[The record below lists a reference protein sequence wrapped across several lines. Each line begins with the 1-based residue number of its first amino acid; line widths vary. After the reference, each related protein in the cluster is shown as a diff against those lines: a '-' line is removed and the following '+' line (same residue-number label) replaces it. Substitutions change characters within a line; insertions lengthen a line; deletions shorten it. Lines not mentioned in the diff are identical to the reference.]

1 MTTSLREISMANQ
14 FGQSIG
20 PSQRQLRVGEL
31 IRRTLGEIFSRD
43 QIYDEALSG
52 ISITVG
58 EVSMSADLKIAN
70 VFVSALGKK
79 NSEKVVDALNVNK
92 VDIRKIVTKNVKL
105 KFSPEL
111 KFFSDTTFDNM
122 DSIRS
127 LFDRDEI
134 KRDIQNE

>member
-1 MTTSLREISMANQ
+1 MANQ
-14 FGQSIG
+14 FGQSMG

-79 NSEKVVDALNVNK
+79 NSKKVVDALNINK
-92 VDIRKIVTKNVKL
+92 VDIRKIVTRNVKL

-122 DSIRS
+122 DSIKS

>member
-1 MTTSLREISMANQ
+1 MANQ

-79 NSEKVVDALNVNK
+79 NSEKVVDALNLNT
-92 VDIRKIVTKNVKL
+92 VDIRKIVTRNVKL

>member
-1 MTTSLREISMANQ
+1 MANQ
-14 FGQSIG
+14 FGQSLG

-92 VDIRKIVTKNVKL
+92 VDIRKIVTRNVKL

-127 LFDRDEI
+127 LFDRDET

>member
-1 MTTSLREISMANQ
+1 MANQ

-79 NSEKVVDALNVNK
+79 NSEKVVDALNINK
-92 VDIRKIVTKNVKL
+92 VDIRKIVTRNVKL

>member
-1 MTTSLREISMANQ
+1 MANQ
-14 FGQSIG
+14 FGQSMG

-79 NSEKVVDALNVNK
+79 NSEKVVDALNINK
-92 VDIRKIVTKNVKL
+92 VDIRKIVTRNVKL

-134 KRDIQNE
+134 KRDIKNE

>member
-1 MTTSLREISMANQ
+1 MANQ
-14 FGQSIG
+14 FGQSTG

-79 NSEKVVDALNVNK
+79 NSEKVVDALNINK
-92 VDIRKIVTKNVKL
+92 VDIRKIVTRNVKL

>member
-1 MTTSLREISMANQ
+1 MANQ

-92 VDIRKIVTKNVKL
+92 VDIRKIVTRNVKL

-111 KFFSDTTFDNM
+111 KFFPDTTFDNM

>member
-1 MTTSLREISMANQ
+1 MTTSLREILMANQ

-92 VDIRKIVTKNVKL
+92 VDIRKIVTRNVKL

>member
-1 MTTSLREISMANQ
+1 MANQ

-31 IRRTLGEIFSRD
+31 IRRTLGGIFSRD

-92 VDIRKIVTKNVKL
+92 VDIRKIVTRNVKL

>member
-1 MTTSLREISMANQ
+1 MANQ
-14 FGQSIG
+14 FGQSMG

-92 VDIRKIVTKNVKL
+92 VDIRKIVTRNVKL

-122 DSIRS
+122 DSIKS

>member
-1 MTTSLREISMANQ
+1 MANQ
-14 FGQSIG
+14 FGQSMG

>member
-1 MTTSLREISMANQ
+1 MANQ
-14 FGQSIG
+14 FGQSLG

-92 VDIRKIVTKNVKL
+92 VDIRKIVTRNVKL

-111 KFFSDTTFDNM
+111 KFFSYTTFDNM

>member
-1 MTTSLREISMANQ
+1 MANQ

-92 VDIRKIVTKNVKL
+92 VDIRKIVTRNVKL

-122 DSIRS
+122 DSIKS

>member
-1 MTTSLREISMANQ
+1 MANQ
-14 FGQSIG
+14 FGHSMG

-79 NSEKVVDALNVNK
+79 NSEKVVDALNINK
-92 VDIRKIVTKNVKL
+92 VDIRKIVTRNVKL

-122 DSIRS
+122 DSIKS

>member
-1 MTTSLREISMANQ
+1 MANQ

-92 VDIRKIVTKNVKL
+92 VDIRKIVTRNVKL

>member
-1 MTTSLREISMANQ
+1 MANQ

-92 VDIRKIVTKNVKL
+92 VDIRKIVTRNVKL

-111 KFFSDTTFDNM
+111 KFFSDTTFNNM

>member
-1 MTTSLREISMANQ
+1 MANQ
-14 FGQSIG
+14 FGQSMG

-92 VDIRKIVTKNVKL
+92 VDIRKIVTRNVKL

-111 KFFSDTTFDNM
+111 KFFSDTTFNNM

>member
-14 FGQSIG
+14 FGQSMG

-92 VDIRKIVTKNVKL
+92 VDIRKIVTRNVKL

>member
-1 MTTSLREISMANQ
+1 MANQ
-14 FGQSIG
+14 FGQSMG

-79 NSEKVVDALNVNK
+79 NSKKVVDALNINK
-92 VDIRKIVTKNVKL
+92 VDIRKIVTRNVKL

>member
-1 MTTSLREISMANQ
+1 MANQ

-92 VDIRKIVTKNVKL
+92 VDIRKIVTRNVKL

-111 KFFSDTTFDNM
+111 KFFSDTTFFAFLTLPPFLNPFF
-122 DSIRS
+122 I
-127 LFDRDEI
+127 LA
-134 KRDIQNE
+134 

>member
-1 MTTSLREISMANQ
+1 MANQ
-14 FGQSIG
+14 FGQSMG

-92 VDIRKIVTKNVKL
+92 VDIRKIVTRNVKL

-111 KFFSDTTFDNM
+111 KFFPDTTFDNM